1 MLSTAREAA
10 HSTWVEG
17 AGRAG
22 LVAKGVS
29 FLLVAILAIQVAVG
43 AGGEPADRQGAL
55 DAVADEPFGW
65 LPLLL
70 LAIGFAAYGIW
81 RFAQALFDR
90 DREGTDITGLGKRT
104 SDFAKGVLYVGLA
117 ALSVSLI
124 AGGDAGGSEEET
136 ATSRV
141 LDLPLGRWIVGA
153 VGLAIVGAG
162 VWNGYRAVTGQF
174 RDDLETRRMTKAEDR
189 WYTAIGVFGH
199 LARAV
204 VFALVGIFLLR
215 AAYQYD
221 PEEAIGLDGALAKLA
236 AEAFG
241 PFLLGAVAFGLLA
254 YGLFCFVQARY
265 RKV

>member
-1 MLSTAREAA
+1 MVSTFREAA
-10 HSTWVEG
+10 QSAWVEG

-55 DAVADEPFGW
+55 DAVADEPLGW
-65 LPLLL
+65 LPLVL
-70 LAIGFAAYGIW
+70 LAVGFAGYGLW

-90 DREGTDITGLGKRT
+90 DREGSGVTGLAKRA

-117 ALSVSLI
+117 ALSVSLV
-124 AGGDAGGSEEET
+124 AGGDAGGSEEDT

-141 LDLPLGRWIVGA
+141 LDLPLGRWIVAA

-162 VWNGYRAVTGQF
+162 AWNGYRAVTGKF
-174 RDDLETRRMTKAEDR
+174 RDDLETRRMSKAEDR

-215 AAYQYD
+215 ASYQYD

-236 AEAFG
+236 SEAFG
-241 PFLLGAVAFGLLA
+241 PLLLGTVAFGLLA

-265 RKV
+265 RDV

>member
-1 MLSTAREAA
+1 MVSTLREVA

-22 LVAKGVS
+22 LVAKGASYV
-29 FLLVAILAIQVAVG
+29 LVAILAIQVAVG

-55 DAVADEPFGW
+55 DAVADEPLGW
-65 LPLLL
+65 LALLL
-70 LAIGFAAYGIW
+70 LAIGFAGYGLW

-90 DREGTDITGLGKRT
+90 DREGTDVTGLGKRA
-104 SDFAKGVLYVGLA
+104 SDFGKGVLYVGLA
-117 ALSVSLI
+117 AVSVSLM
-124 AGGDAGGSEEET
+124 AGGDAAGSEEDT
-136 ATSRV
+136 ATSRM
-141 LDLPLGRWIVGA
+141 LDLPLGRWIVSA

-162 VWNGYRAVTGQF
+162 AWNGYRALTVNF
-174 RDDLETRRMTKAEDR
+174 RDDLKTRRMSKEEDR
-189 WYTAIGVFGH
+189 WYTAMGVFGH

-221 PEEAIGLDGALAKLA
+221 PDEAIGLDGALAKLA
-236 AEAFG
+236 GEAFG
-241 PFLLGAVAFGLLA
+241 PVLLGTVAFGLLA

-265 RKV
+265 RDV